1 MLTGSGT
8 PITQDPGKAVNSS
21 LHTSEGPNAGAAHDY
36 DLFVIGGGSGGVR
49 AARIAAQHGARVGI
63 AEASRWGGTCVIR
76 GCVPKKLLVLASR
89 FPEEFDAARGFGW
102 SLPSPTL
109 DWAALIAAKD
119 QEIARLEA
127 VYAANLDAVGVQRHA
142 ARAELLGAQRLR
154 LHSAEGVREL
164 TATRILIASGGHP
177 WRDSRIPGI
186 ELGLTSDD
194 MFDLPELPAHIAV
207 VGGGYIAVEFAC
219 LLQGLGAKVT
229 LVHRGAQLL
238 RGFDADL
245 QSALLEAL
253 VARGVDVLL
262 QRQLSALRAV
272 GGRRELELDD
282 GRMLSVDQ
290 VLLAI
295 GRRPAIAG
303 LGLDAAGVELDANGA
318 IRVDARSRTSVPGI
332 YAVGDVTDRVALT
345 PAAIREGQAFADSE
359 FGGRV
364 TEVNYAHIP
373 TAVFTTPEIACVG
386 LTEAAAR
393 ERVGKLRIYRARF
406 RPLRDTLGGG
416 THRVMMKLVVAAD
429 SDRVLGVHMFG
440 PEAAEMIQLLAV
452 AIGMGATK
460 ADLDATLA
468 VHPTLAE
475 EWVTMRSVA

>member
-1 MLTGSGT
+1 MLSGAGAL
-8 PITQDPGKAVNSS
+8 IAQDSGESVNLSS
-21 LHTSEGPNAGAAHDY
+21 HTSEASNARAAHDY

-102 SLPSPTL
+102 SLPEPTL
-109 DWAALIAAKD
+109 DWATLIAAKD
-119 QEIARLEA
+119 REIARLES
-127 VYAANLDAVGVQRHA
+127 VYAANLDAVGVQRYA
-142 ARAELLGAQRLR
+142 ARAELLGSRRLR
-154 LHSAEGVREL
+154 LHSEDGVREL
-164 TATRILIASGGHP
+164 TATRILIASGGQP
-177 WRDSRIPGI
+177 WCDASIPGI

-194 MFDLPELPAHIAV
+194 MFDLPQLPRRIAV
-207 VGGGYIAVEFAC
+207 IGGGYIAVEFAC
-219 LLQGLGAKVT
+219 LLQGLGSKVT
-229 LVHRGAQLL
+229 LVHRGPQLL

-245 QSALLEAL
+245 QAALLEAL
-253 VARGVDVLL
+253 VARGVDVQL
-262 QRQLSALRAV
+262 QSQPRALRAV
-272 GGRRELELDD
+272 GAQRELELDS
-282 GRMLSVDQ
+282 GKLLNIDQ
-290 VLLAI
+290 VLLAT
-295 GRRPAIAG
+295 GRRPAVAG
-303 LGLDAAGVELDANGA
+303 LGLDVAGVELGRGGA
-318 IRVDARSRTSVPGI
+318 IKVDARSRTSAPGI

-364 TEVNYAHIP
+364 TEVNYTQIP

-393 ERVGKLRIYRARF
+393 ERGAVRIYRARF

-416 THRVMMKLVVAAD
+416 QHRVLMKLVVAAD
-429 SDRVLGVHMFG
+429 SERVLGVHMFG

-452 AIGMGATK
+452 PMGMGATK

-475 EWVTMRSVA
+475 EWVTMRTAA